1 MMYMD
6 IAADEAYK
14 GIRNGE
20 GGLFGAVI
28 VRDGEIIGKGHN

>member
-20 GGLFGAVI
+20 GGPTMTQQCTARL
-28 VRDGEIIGKGHN
+28 RQ